1 MYYPYFANV
10 LQATVAHAPFNEC
23 HTDNGAYTK
32 LYRKALATVKETEKV
47 EIAHEMQ
54 QMEYSGAASGYIIP
68 FFNPVIDGYGS
79 RVNGVVSSKTG
90 LPLGAYGFKNM
101 WLS

>member
-1 MYYPYFANV
+1 
-10 LQATVAHAPFNEC
+10 L
-23 HTDNGAYTK
+23 
-32 LYRKALATVKETEKV
+32 
-47 EIAHEMQ
+47 
-54 QMEYSGAASGYIIP
+54 EYSGAASGYIIP
-68 FFNPVIDGYGS
+68 YFSPVIDGYAS